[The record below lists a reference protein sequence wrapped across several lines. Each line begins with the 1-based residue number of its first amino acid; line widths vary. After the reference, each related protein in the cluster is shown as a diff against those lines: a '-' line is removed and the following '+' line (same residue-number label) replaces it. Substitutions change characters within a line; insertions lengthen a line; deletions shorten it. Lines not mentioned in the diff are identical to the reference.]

1 MKKAFNFRSV
11 LVCVLVLIMC
21 LTAFVACDKKQ
32 DLSGLENA
40 KSQIYQTYKKLDNT
54 TQASDFYLFKT
65 IVVGEKTYNIDW
77 SYKVLEGPEENV
89 SLVLDSDKANFVKFA
104 INGQATAETKFV
116 ISGYVKDEKGNKLV
130 IAENGFTIKVPKF
143 AVATYAEFVAMCKEN
158 GSSISASS
166 KTCAVLA
173 YIVGVNCNGSSMGSV
188 WAMDK
193 DGNGYYVYSPK
204 YPEGFTK
211 TREALNEYLPIGT
224 EVVINGTPTLQFGAT
239 LQFNKNATIEKT
251 GNTAADKNVT
261 LDYIDATDAW
271 SKATDIQDTALEGFQ
286 ARRVELK
293 GITMGRKEG
302 NDWYFTVGGVEF
314 ICRSNIY
321 LMTEAD
327 QKALEEKWVVGGKAN
342 LKGLVNVYSKKYQVY
357 PDSVNALEVL
367 TQTDEEAVAGVKA
380 SLALEA
386 TYEDNFTLPTSDAAV
401 VTWAI
406 KSGTGA
412 AIGENNL
419 VTITRANADQKV
431 VFTATIKKGEVSDTK
446 EFEITIPAIVVEDPN
461 TVVLTTKSL
470 KLENGKYQESPAD
483 GVTVNGVTFAFKE
496 IGYYTDGIQ
505 MRQKDGVYSSLW
517 NTTAFER
524 AIASI
529 TFKLSSTK
537 SVYDNANAF
546 AIKFGNAA
554 DNLTETISFST
565 VKDQLEYTITP
576 EGKDWTFMSFTKT
589 MKDYTFYFES
599 ITINYALS
607 DADAVVAD
615 KDALELEES
624 YHSAFDLPL
633 KGANG
638 TTIAWATKTETT
650 VVAIDAAGHVTI
662 NPVDPST
669 LITLV
674 ATISKGEAKATR
686 EFPITIL
693 KETPKYVISWTAG
706 EHGTITSAKV
716 GEADATSGAEF
727 EDGTVI
733 TFVLAPETGYIA
745 KYAIGEGAAVAVKGN
760 TFTVTAD
767 EAKTIAITFVEQ
779 YAAKTIAEYKALTK
793 ETAGTEGYKL
803 TGVVTSIDKK
813 AAYIQDATGAAVYV
827 FFGYT
832 APYSNTLKTL
842 QIGKEYTICG
852 YYDNYNGLVQL
863 KTPVLSGEAKDP
875 ETAIVAKDLD
885 EAAYKALTIGNS
897 AELVNLKGLKVAGG
911 KFMLGETAIAYYT
924 GNVADANKSDLD
936 AMVAL
941 LKDGVNFDLVN
952 VNVCVNKNA
961 VQIEIV
967 RASSIVIDWAPVA
980 KIDVAE
986 IGINDIAQI
995 TVTASPAVA
1004 TDIKATFVS
1013 DHPEIAKVDEN
1024 GKVTGVAAG
1033 DAIITVTANGKTTTV
1048 AVKVVASVEKFA
1060 VNFTKTGTNGN
1071 ITTVTVDGTEINPGD
1086 EVVKGKTIVVT
1097 VAPADGFRLA
1107 SVTIGEGAADTSY
1120 AGKTSFELTITADTT
1135 FAVAFETIPAGP
1147 VVAASFALGDNGAAT
1162 HSDGTDASTY
1172 EETVSGYTLSISAGS
1187 NFYTG
1192 AIDAQGNS
1200 CLKLGTSSKVGTFTI
1215 TVPTGV
1221 KKVVIY
1227 VSGYKAKTS
1236 KYTVNGGDVKTA
1248 TKKSNDGE
1256 YEAVEI
1262 TVPEDGKI
1270 VFATVSGATR
1280 IMINTIEF
1288 YA

>member
-1 MKKAFNFRSV
+1 MKKLLAV
-11 LVCVLVLIMC
+11 ALVLVLC
-21 LTAFVACDKKQ
+21 LSVVLVACDKKGGGGSTDSNNPVAKLDAAADAVYKFNKDSIPAETTKSF
-32 DLSGLENA
+32 DLSKAVPLEG
-40 KSQIYQTYKKLDNT
+40 IYSFPIEWTVNTDKIQVVDKGNGTQVTVKIPERSPEEIVYTLTATVKADDGTTKTVTFERKVPKFVVATYDEYIAACKANDKN
-54 TQASDFYLFKT
+54 
-65 IVVGEKTYNIDW
+65 KTYNI
-77 SYKVLEGPEENV
+77 V
-89 SLVLDSDKANFVKFA
+89 
-104 INGQATAETKFV
+104 
-116 ISGYVKDEKGNKLV
+116 GYVVAVNAAPLSGSKG
-130 IAENGFTIKVPKF
+130 
-143 AVATYAEFVAMCKEN
+143 
-158 GSSISASS
+158 
-166 KTCAVLA
+166 
-173 YIVGVNCNGSSMGSV
+173 SMWV
-188 WAMDK
+188 MDK
-193 DGNGYYVYSPK
+193 DGHGYYAYAPALDASI
-204 YPEGFTK
+204 TA
-211 TREALNEYLPIGT
+211 TRESINAEFPIGT
-224 EVVINGTPTLQFGAT
+224 EVVVTGSLTLYSGAYE
-239 LQFNKNATIEKT
+239 FNKGCTVTKT
-251 GNTAADKNVT
+251 GRTAAQDNVT
-261 LDYIDATDAW
+261 LDYVDRTEAFAAAKTSKDESLVPYQATL
-271 SKATDIQDTALEGFQ
+271 I
-286 ARRVELK
+286 ELK
-293 GITMGRKEG
+293 GVTLGAKSG
-302 NDWYFTVGGVEF
+302 KNYYFTLGDVTNFV
-314 ICRSNIY
+314 CYNDIY
-321 LMTEAD
+321 LMDDETSEAF
-327 QKALEEKWVVGGKAN
+327 AEKWVEGAKAN
-342 LKGLVNVYSKKYQVY
+342 IKGVVNTYSGVYQVY
-357 PDSVNALEVL
+357 PQGLDALEIL
-367 TQTDEEAVAGVKA
+367 PQTDAEKVAGVKG
-380 SLALEA
+380 ALKLEES
-386 TYEDNFTLPTSDAAV
+386 YEENFTLPTSKLVDL
-401 VTWAI
+401 TWTV
-406 KSGTGA
+406 SGTGA
-412 AIGENNL
+412 VIGENNL
-419 VTITRANADQKV
+419 VTVTRTDADQKV
-431 VFTATIKKGEVSDTK
+431 VFTATLKSGEVTDTVT
-446 EFEITIPAIVVEDPN
+446 FNVTIPAIVIDDPN
-461 TVVLTTKSL
+461 TVIINSKNL
-470 KLENGKYQESPAD
+470 KLANSYADGEVTFD
-483 GVTVNGVTFAFKE
+483 GVTISFKQLMDNG
-496 IGYYTDGIQ
+496 DGIQ

-554 DNLTETISFST
+554 DNLTETINFST
-565 VKDQLEYTITP
+565 VKGQLEYTITP

-615 KDALELEES
+615 KDALKLEDS

-669 LITLV
+669 PITLV

-706 EHGTITSAKV
+706 EHGAITSAKV
-716 GEADATSGAEF
+716 DEADATSGAEF

-733 TFVLAPETGYIA
+733 TFVLAPEAGYIA
-745 KYAIGEGAAVAVKGN
+745 KYAIGEGAAVAVKDN

-779 YAAKTIAEYKALTK
+779 YATKTIAEYKALTK

-875 ETAIVAKDLD
+875 TAAIVAKDLD
-885 EAAYKALTIGNS
+885 EAAYKALTINNS
-897 AELVNLKGLKVAGG
+897 AELVNLKGLKVTGG

-924 GNVADANKSDLD
+924 GNVADANKADLE

-967 RASSIVIDWAPVA
+967 RASSILIDWAPVA
-980 KIDVAE
+980 RIDVAE

-995 TVTASPAVA
+995 TVTASPAVT

-1048 AVKVVASVEKFA
+1048 AVKVVATVEKFA

-1097 VAPADGFRLA
+1097 VAPAEGFRLA
-1107 SVTIGEGAADTSY
+1107 SVTIGEGTADTSV
-1120 AGKTSFELTITADTT
+1120 AGKTSFELTITAETT
-1135 FAVAFETIPAGP
+1135 FTVAFGEIPAVKTNYSYTMKKDDLKNGEVTLNDVKWTVNSSSTYFGWDNNDTKKGVQLGSGSNAAKTVTISTDELANFNKIVINASTANKASATIEVLVNGVSIGTKTLTTSATDYTFDLSGITTGTIEIKFTQTTSKALYIKSIAVAE
-1147 VVAASFALGDNGAAT
+1147 V
-1162 HSDGTDASTY
+1162 
-1172 EETVSGYTLSISAGS
+1172 
-1187 NFYTG
+1187 
-1192 AIDAQGNS
+1192 
-1200 CLKLGTSSKVGTFTI
+1200 
-1215 TVPTGV
+1215 
-1221 KKVVIY
+1221 
-1227 VSGYKAKTS
+1227 
-1236 KYTVNGGDVKTA
+1236 
-1248 TKKSNDGE
+1248 
-1256 YEAVEI
+1256 
-1262 TVPEDGKI
+1262 
-1270 VFATVSGATR
+1270 
-1280 IMINTIEF
+1280 
-1288 YA
+1288 

>member
-1 MKKAFNFRSV
+1 MKKLLAV
-11 LVCVLVLIMC
+11 ALVLVLC
-21 LTAFVACDKKQ
+21 LSVVLVACDKKGGGGTTDSNNPVAKLDAAADAVYKFNKDSIPAETTGSF
-32 DLSGLENA
+32 DLSKSVPLEGIYSFPVEWTVNTDKIQIVDKGNGTQVTVKIPERSPEEIVYTLTA
-40 KSQIYQTYKKLDNT
+40 TVKADDGSTKSVTFERKVPKFVVATYDEYIAACKANDKN
-54 TQASDFYLFKT
+54 
-65 IVVGEKTYNIDW
+65 KTYNI
-77 SYKVLEGPEENV
+77 V
-89 SLVLDSDKANFVKFA
+89 
-104 INGQATAETKFV
+104 
-116 ISGYVKDEKGNKLV
+116 GYVV
-130 IAENGFTIKVPKF
+130 
-143 AVATYAEFVAMCKEN
+143 AVNAAPL
-158 GSSISASS
+158 SSS
-166 KTCAVLA
+166 K
-173 YIVGVNCNGSSMGSV
+173 GSLWV
-188 WAMDK
+188 MDK
-193 DGNGYYVYSPK
+193 DGHGYYAYAPALDASI
-204 YPEGFTK
+204 TA
-211 TREALNEYLPIGT
+211 TRESINAEFPIGT
-224 EVVINGTPTLQFGAT
+224 EVVVTGSLTLYSGAYE
-239 LQFNKNATIEKT
+239 FNKGCTVTKT
-251 GNTAADKNVT
+251 GRTAAQDNVT
-261 LDYIDATDAW
+261 LDYVDRTEAFAAAKTNKDESLVPYQATL
-271 SKATDIQDTALEGFQ
+271 I
-286 ARRVELK
+286 ELK
-293 GITMGRKEG
+293 GVTLGAKSG
-302 NDWYFTVGGVEF
+302 KNYYFTLGDVTDFV
-314 ICRSNIY
+314 CYNDIY
-321 LMTEAD
+321 LMDDETSA
-327 QKALEEKWVVGGKAN
+327 AFAEKWVEGAKAN
-342 LKGLVNVYSKKYQVY
+342 IKGVVNTFSSVYQVY
-357 PDSVNALEVL
+357 PQGLDALEIL
-367 TQTDEEAVAGVKA
+367 PQTDAEKVAGVKG
-380 SLALEA
+380 ALKLEES
-386 TYEDNFTLPTSDAAV
+386 YEENFTLPTSKLVDL
-401 VTWAI
+401 TWAV
-406 KSGTGA
+406 SGTGA
-412 AIGENNL
+412 VIGENNL
-419 VTITRANADQKV
+419 VTVTRANADQKV
-431 VFTATIKKGEVSDTK
+431 VFTATLKSGEVTDTVT
-446 EFEITIPAIVVEDPN
+446 FNVTIPAIVIDDPN
-461 TVVLTTKSL
+461 TVIINSKNL
-470 KLENGKYQESPAD
+470 KIANSYVDGEVTFD
-483 GVTVNGVTFAFKE
+483 GVTISFKQLSDY
-496 IGYYTDGIQ
+496 GDGIQ
-505 MRQKDGVYSSLW
+505 MRQKNDVYSSLW

-529 TFKLSSTK
+529 TLKLSSSK
-537 SVYDNANAF
+537 SVFDNANAF

-589 MKDYTFYFES
+589 IKDYTFYFES

-615 KDALELEES
+615 KDALKLEES

-669 LITLV
+669 AITLV

-733 TFVLAPETGYIA
+733 TFVLAPEAGYIA
-745 KYAIGEGAAVAVKGN
+745 KYAIGEGAAVAVKDN

-852 YYDNYNGLVQL
+852 YYDNYSGLVQL
-863 KTPVLSGEAKDP
+863 KTPVLIGEAKDP

-924 GNVADANKSDLD
+924 GNVADANKADLE
-936 AMVAL
+936 AMVAF

-980 KIDVAE
+980 EIDVAE

-1048 AVKVVASVEKFA
+1048 AVKVVAVVEKFA

-1097 VAPADGFRLA
+1097 VAPAEGYRLA
-1107 SVTIGEGAADTSY
+1107 SVTIGEGAADTSF

-1135 FAVAFETIPAGP
+1135 FAVAFEEIPATKTLQKATSIAVGDQI
-1147 VVAASFALGDNGAAT
+1147 VLAYESDSKKYEMGTYANGFFNIAAY
-1162 HSDGTDASTY
+1162 TDVPAQAQLL
-1172 EETVSGYTLSISAGS
+1172 TV
-1187 NFYTG
+1187 
-1192 AIDAQGNS
+1192 
-1200 CLKLGTSSKVGTFTI
+1200 
-1215 TVPTGV
+1215 
-1221 KKVVIY
+1221 
-1227 VSGYKAKTS
+1227 
-1236 KYTVNGGDVKTA
+1236 
-1248 TKKSNDGE
+1248 
-1256 YEAVEI
+1256 
-1262 TVPEDGKI
+1262 
-1270 VFATVSGATR
+1270 VSGAAEGQFAFKTASGKYLTLTTDGNKLFESELSAVNDAASWTVTFDANGNIVITSVKYTNR
-1280 IMINTIEF
+1280 CIQFNANSGQERFATYKGSQQSIIA
-1288 YA
+1288 YKLV

>member
-1 MKKAFNFRSV
+1 MKKLLAV
-11 LVCVLVLIMC
+11 ALVLVLC
-21 LTAFVACDKKQ
+21 LSVVLVACDKKGGGGTTDSNNPVAKLDAAADAVYKFNKDSIPAETTKSF
-32 DLSGLENA
+32 DLSKAVPLEGIYSFPVEWTVNTDKIQIVDKGNGTQVTVKIPERSPEEIVYTLTA
-40 KSQIYQTYKKLDNT
+40 TVKADDGTTKSVTFERKVPKFVVATYDEYIAACKANDKN
-54 TQASDFYLFKT
+54 
-65 IVVGEKTYNIDW
+65 KTYNI
-77 SYKVLEGPEENV
+77 V
-89 SLVLDSDKANFVKFA
+89 
-104 INGQATAETKFV
+104 
-116 ISGYVKDEKGNKLV
+116 GYVVAVNAAPLSGSKGSLWV
-130 IAENGFTIKVPKF
+130 
-143 AVATYAEFVAMCKEN
+143 
-158 GSSISASS
+158 
-166 KTCAVLA
+166 
-173 YIVGVNCNGSSMGSV
+173 
-188 WAMDK
+188 MDK
-193 DGNGYYVYSPK
+193 DGHGYYAYAPALDASI
-204 YPEGFTK
+204 TA
-211 TREALNEYLPIGT
+211 TRESINAEFPIGT
-224 EVVINGTPTLQFGAT
+224 EVVVTGSLTLYSGAYE
-239 LQFNKNATIEKT
+239 FNKGCTVTKT
-251 GNTAADKNVT
+251 GRTAAQDNVT
-261 LDYIDATDAW
+261 LNYVDRTEAFAAAKTSKDESLVPYQATL
-271 SKATDIQDTALEGFQ
+271 I
-286 ARRVELK
+286 ELK
-293 GITMGRKEG
+293 GVTLGAKSG
-302 NDWYFTVGGVEF
+302 KNYYFTLGDVTDFV
-314 ICRSNIY
+314 CYNDIY
-321 LMTEAD
+321 LMDDETSEAF
-327 QKALEEKWVVGGKAN
+327 AEKWIEGAKAN
-342 LKGLVNVYSKKYQVY
+342 IKGVVNTFSGVYQVY
-357 PDSVNALEVL
+357 PQGLDALEIL
-367 TQTDEEAVAGVKA
+367 PQTNAEKVAGVKGA
-380 SLALEA
+380 LKLEA
-386 TYEDNFTLPTSDAAV
+386 SYEENFTLPTSKLV
-401 VTWAI
+401 ELTWTV
-406 KSGTGA
+406 SGTGA
-412 AIGENNL
+412 VIGENNL
-419 VTITRANADQKV
+419 VTVTRTDADQKV
-431 VFTATIKKGEVSDTK
+431 VFTATLKSGEVTDTVT
-446 EFEITIPAIVVEDPN
+446 FNVTIPAIVIDDPN
-461 TVVLTTKSL
+461 TVIINSKNL
-470 KLENGKYQESPAD
+470 KITNSYADGKVTFD
-483 GVTVNGVTFAFKE
+483 GVTISFKQLMDNG
-496 IGYYTDGIQ
+496 DGIQ
-505 MRQKDGVYSSLW
+505 MRQKNDVYSSLW

-529 TFKLSSTK
+529 TLKLSSTK

-554 DNLTETISFST
+554 DNLTETINFST

-615 KDALELEES
+615 KDALKLEES

-669 LITLV
+669 PITLV

-733 TFVLAPETGYIA
+733 TFVLAPEAGYIA
-745 KYAIGEGAAVAVKGN
+745 KYAIGEGAAVAVKDN

-779 YAAKTIAEYKALTK
+779 YAVKTIAEFKALTK

-924 GNVADANKSDLD
+924 GNVADANKADLE

-1097 VAPADGFRLA
+1097 VAPAEGFRLA
-1107 SVTIGEGAADTSY
+1107 SVTIGEGAADTSF
-1120 AGKTSFELTITADTT
+1120 AGKTSFELTITAETT
-1135 FAVAFETIPAGP
+1135 FAVAFEEIPANTTVTAKYTGSTTTNM
-1147 VVAASFALGDNGAAT
+1147 AAGKNNASKIALDENVFNVTSAKTGGTVEVGLNK
-1162 HSDGTDASTY
+1162 DGTIRLYKGGTTPLTITIAEGHEIVSIKVTYGKDKGALVVTNGTDTIAEESGVYTINGRTVVLSNSST
-1172 EETVSGYTLSISAGS
+1172 
-1187 NFYTG
+1187 
-1192 AIDAQGNS
+1192 DAQCHIKS
-1200 CLKLGTSSKVGTFTI
+1200 I
-1215 TVPTGV
+1215 EI
-1221 KKVVIY
+1221 IY
-1227 VSGYKAKTS
+1227 K
-1236 KYTVNGGDVKTA
+1236 
-1248 TKKSNDGE
+1248 
-1256 YEAVEI
+1256 
-1262 TVPEDGKI
+1262 
-1270 VFATVSGATR
+1270 
-1280 IMINTIEF
+1280 
-1288 YA
+1288 

>member
-1 MKKAFNFRSV
+1 MKKLLAV
-11 LVCVLVLIMC
+11 ALVLVLC
-21 LTAFVACDKKQ
+21 LSVVLVACDKKGGGETTESNNPVAKLDAAADAVYKFNKDSIPAETTGSF
-32 DLSGLENA
+32 DLSKSVPLEGIYSFPVEWTVNTD
-40 KSQIYQTYKKLDNT
+40 KIQIVDKGNGTQVTVKIPERSPEEIVYTLTATVKADDGTTKTVTFERKVPKFVVATYDEYIAACKANDKN
-54 TQASDFYLFKT
+54 
-65 IVVGEKTYNIDW
+65 KTYNI
-77 SYKVLEGPEENV
+77 V
-89 SLVLDSDKANFVKFA
+89 
-104 INGQATAETKFV
+104 
-116 ISGYVKDEKGNKLV
+116 GYVVAVNAAPLSGSKG
-130 IAENGFTIKVPKF
+130 
-143 AVATYAEFVAMCKEN
+143 
-158 GSSISASS
+158 
-166 KTCAVLA
+166 
-173 YIVGVNCNGSSMGSV
+173 SMWV
-188 WAMDK
+188 MDK
-193 DGNGYYVYSPK
+193 DGHGYYAYAPALDASI
-204 YPEGFTK
+204 TA
-211 TREALNEYLPIGT
+211 TRESINAEFPIGT
-224 EVVINGTPTLQFGAT
+224 EVVVTGSLTLYSGAYE
-239 LQFNKNATIEKT
+239 FNKGCTVTKT
-251 GNTAADKNVT
+251 GRTAAQDNVT
-261 LDYIDATDAW
+261 LNYVDRTEAFAAAKTNKDESLVPYQATL
-271 SKATDIQDTALEGFQ
+271 I
-286 ARRVELK
+286 ELK
-293 GITMGRKEG
+293 GVTLGAKSG
-302 NDWYFTVGGVEF
+302 KNYYFTLGDVTDFV
-314 ICRSNIY
+314 CYNDIY
-321 LMTEAD
+321 LMDDETSEAF
-327 QKALEEKWVVGGKAN
+327 AEKWVEGAKAN
-342 LKGLVNVYSKKYQVY
+342 IKGVVNTYGGVYQVY
-357 PDSVNALEVL
+357 PQGLDALEIL
-367 TQTDEEAVAGVKA
+367 PQTDAEKVAGVKGA
-380 SLALEA
+380 LKLEA
-386 TYEDNFTLPTSDAAV
+386 SYEENFTLPTSKLVDL
-401 VTWAI
+401 TWTV
-406 KSGTGA
+406 SGTGA
-412 AIGENNL
+412 VIGENNL
-419 VTITRANADQKV
+419 VTVTRTDADQKV
-431 VFTATIKKGEVSDTK
+431 VFTATLKSGEVTDTVT
-446 EFEITIPAIVVEDPN
+446 FNVTIPAIVIDDPN
-461 TVVLTTKSL
+461 TVIINSKNL
-470 KLENGKYQESPAD
+470 KIADSYADGKVTFD
-483 GVTVNGVTFAFKE
+483 GVTISFKQLMDNG
-496 IGYYTDGIQ
+496 DGIQ
-505 MRQKDGVYSSLW
+505 MRQKNDVYSSLW

-529 TFKLSSTK
+529 TLKLSSTK

-615 KDALELEES
+615 KDALKLEES

-716 GEADATSGAEF
+716 DEADATSGAEF

-832 APYSNTLKTL
+832 APYSNTLKAL

-852 YYDNYNGLVQL
+852 YYDNYSGLVQL
-863 KTPVLSGEAKDP
+863 KTPVLIGEAKDP

-1048 AVKVVASVEKFA
+1048 AVKVVAAVEKFA

-1071 ITTVTVDGTEINPGD
+1071 ITTVTVDGAEINPGD

-1097 VAPADGFRLA
+1097 VAPAEGFRLA
-1107 SVTIGEGAADTSY
+1107 SVTIGEGAADTSF

-1135 FAVAFETIPAGP
+1135 FAVAFAEIPATKTLQKATSIAVGDQIVLAYESGEKKYEIGTYATKGFFNCVAYTDVP
-1147 VVAASFALGDNGAAT
+1147 AQVQLLTVVAGAAEGQFAFKT
-1162 HSDGTDASTY
+1162 ASGKYLTLTKDDNKLYESELSAVNDAASW
-1172 EETVSGYTLSISAGS
+1172 TVT
-1187 NFYTG
+1187 F
-1192 AIDAQGNS
+1192 DANGNIVI
-1200 CLKLGTSSKVGTFTI
+1200 TSV
-1215 TVPTGV
+1215 
-1221 KKVVIY
+1221 
-1227 VSGYKAKTS
+1227 
-1236 KYTVNGGDVKTA
+1236 KYTTRSIRFNANSGQ
-1248 TKKSNDGE
+1248 E
-1256 YEAVEI
+1256 R
-1262 TVPEDGKI
+1262 
-1270 VFATVSGATR
+1270 FATYKGTQQSIIAYKLV
-1280 IMINTIEF
+1280 
-1288 YA
+1288 

>member
-1 MKKAFNFRSV
+1 MKKLLAV
-11 LVCVLVLIMC
+11 ALVLVLC
-21 LTAFVACDKKQ
+21 LSVVLVACDKKGGGGTTESNNPVAKLDAAADAVYKFNKDSIPAETTSSF
-32 DLSGLENA
+32 DLSKAVPLEGIYSFPVEWTVNTDKIQIVDKGNGTQVTVKIPERSPEEIVYTLTA
-40 KSQIYQTYKKLDNT
+40 TVKADDGSTKSVTFERKVPKFVVATYDEYIAACKAGDKN
-54 TQASDFYLFKT
+54 
-65 IVVGEKTYNIDW
+65 KTYNI
-77 SYKVLEGPEENV
+77 V
-89 SLVLDSDKANFVKFA
+89 
-104 INGQATAETKFV
+104 
-116 ISGYVKDEKGNKLV
+116 GYVVAV
-130 IAENGFTIKVPKF
+130 IAAPL
-143 AVATYAEFVAMCKEN
+143 
-158 GSSISASS
+158 SSS
-166 KTCAVLA
+166 K
-173 YIVGVNCNGSSMGSV
+173 GSLWV
-188 WAMDK
+188 MDK
-193 DGNGYYVYSPK
+193 DGHGYYAYAPALDASI
-204 YPEGFTK
+204 TA
-211 TREALNEYLPIGT
+211 TRESINAEFPIGT
-224 EVVINGTPTLQFGAT
+224 EVVVTGSLTLYSGAYE
-239 LQFNKNATIEKT
+239 FNKGCTVTKT
-251 GNTAADKNVT
+251 GRTAAQDNVT
-261 LDYIDATDAW
+261 LNYVDRTEAFAAAKTNKDESLVPYQATL
-271 SKATDIQDTALEGFQ
+271 I
-286 ARRVELK
+286 ELK
-293 GITMGRKEG
+293 GVTLGAKSG
-302 NDWYFTVGGVEF
+302 KNYYFTLGDVTNFV
-314 ICRSNIY
+314 CYNDIY
-321 LMTEAD
+321 LMDDETSEAF
-327 QKALEEKWVVGGKAN
+327 AEKWVEGAKAN
-342 LKGLVNVYSKKYQVY
+342 IKGVVNTFSGVYQVY
-357 PDSVNALEVL
+357 PQGLDALEIL
-367 TQTDEEAVAGVKA
+367 PQTDAEKVAGVKGA
-380 SLALEA
+380 LKLEA
-386 TYEDNFTLPTSDAAV
+386 SYEENFTLPTSKLV
-401 VTWAI
+401 ELTWTV
-406 KSGTGA
+406 SGTGA
-412 AIGENNL
+412 VIGENNL
-419 VTITRANADQKV
+419 VTVTRTDADQKV
-431 VFTATIKKGEVSDTK
+431 VFTATLKSGEVTDTVT
-446 EFEITIPAIVVEDPN
+446 FNVTIPAIVVEDPN

-470 KLENGKYQESPAD
+470 KLEQNKFQNSPAD

-537 SVYDNANAF
+537 SVFDNANAF

-589 MKDYTFYFES
+589 IEKYTFYFES

-615 KDALELEES
+615 KDALKLEES

-669 LITLV
+669 AITLV

-745 KYAIGEGAAVAVKGN
+745 KYAIGEGAAVAVKDN

-852 YYDNYNGLVQL
+852 YYDNYSGLVQL
-863 KTPVLSGEAKDP
+863 KTPVLIGEAKDP

-924 GNVADANKSDLD
+924 GNVADANKADLE

-980 KIDVAE
+980 EIDVAE

-1013 DHPEIAKVDEN
+1013 NHPEIAKVDEN

-1048 AVKVVASVEKFA
+1048 AVKVVATVEKFA

-1097 VAPADGFRLA
+1097 VAPADGYRLA
-1107 SVTIGEGAADTSY
+1107 SVTIGEGAADTSV

-1135 FAVAFETIPAGP
+1135 FAVAFEEKPATKTLQKATSIAVGDQIVLAYESGSKKYEMGTYAKGFFNIATYTDVP
-1147 VVAASFALGDNGAAT
+1147 AQAQLLTVVAGAAEGQFAFKT
-1162 HSDGTDASTY
+1162 ASGKYLTLTTDGNKLYESELSAVNEAASWTVTFDANGNIVITSVKYTKRFIQFNAN
-1172 EETVSGYTLSISAGS
+1172 SGQERFAT
-1187 NFYTG
+1187 YTG
-1192 AIDAQGNS
+1192 SQKNIIAY
-1200 CLKLGTSSKVGTFTI
+1200 KLV
-1215 TVPTGV
+1215 
-1221 KKVVIY
+1221 
-1227 VSGYKAKTS
+1227 
-1236 KYTVNGGDVKTA
+1236 
-1248 TKKSNDGE
+1248 
-1256 YEAVEI
+1256 
-1262 TVPEDGKI
+1262 
-1270 VFATVSGATR
+1270 
-1280 IMINTIEF
+1280 
-1288 YA
+1288 

>member
-1 MKKAFNFRSV
+1 MKKLLAV
-11 LVCVLVLIMC
+11 ALVLVLC
-21 LTAFVACDKKQ
+21 LSVVLVACDKKGGGETTESNNPVAKLDAAADAVYKFNKDSIPAETTKSF
-32 DLSGLENA
+32 DLSKAVPIEGIYSFPVEWTVNTD
-40 KSQIYQTYKKLDNT
+40 KIQIVDKGNGTQVTVKIPERSPEEIVYTLTATVKADDGSTKAVTFERKVPKFVVATYDEYIAACKANDKN
-54 TQASDFYLFKT
+54 
-65 IVVGEKTYNIDW
+65 KTYNI
-77 SYKVLEGPEENV
+77 V
-89 SLVLDSDKANFVKFA
+89 
-104 INGQATAETKFV
+104 
-116 ISGYVKDEKGNKLV
+116 GYVVAVNAAPLSGSKGSLWV
-130 IAENGFTIKVPKF
+130 
-143 AVATYAEFVAMCKEN
+143 
-158 GSSISASS
+158 
-166 KTCAVLA
+166 
-173 YIVGVNCNGSSMGSV
+173 
-188 WAMDK
+188 MDK
-193 DGNGYYVYSPK
+193 DGHGYYAYAPALDASI
-204 YPEGFTK
+204 TA
-211 TREALNEYLPIGT
+211 TRESINAEFPIGT
-224 EVVINGTPTLQFGAT
+224 EVVVTGSLTLYSGAYE
-239 LQFNKNATIEKT
+239 FNKGCTVTKT
-251 GNTAADKNVT
+251 GRTAAQDNVT
-261 LDYIDATDAW
+261 LNYVDRTEAFAAAKTNKDESLVPYQATL
-271 SKATDIQDTALEGFQ
+271 I
-286 ARRVELK
+286 ELK
-293 GITMGRKEG
+293 GVTLGAKSG
-302 NDWYFTVGGVEF
+302 KNYYFTLGDVTDFV
-314 ICRSNIY
+314 CYNDIY
-321 LMTEAD
+321 LMDDETSEAF
-327 QKALEEKWVVGGKAN
+327 AEKWVEGAKAN
-342 LKGLVNVYSKKYQVY
+342 IKGVVNTYGGVYQVY
-357 PDSVNALEVL
+357 PQGLDALEIL
-367 TQTDEEAVAGVKA
+367 PQTDAEKVAGVKGA
-380 SLALEA
+380 LKLEA
-386 TYEDNFTLPTSDAAV
+386 SYEENFTLPTSKLVDL
-401 VTWAI
+401 TWTV
-406 KSGTGA
+406 SGTGA
-412 AIGENNL
+412 VIGENNL
-419 VTITRANADQKV
+419 VTVTRTDADQKV
-431 VFTATIKKGEVSDTK
+431 VFTATLKSGEVTDTVT
-446 EFEITIPAIVVEDPN
+446 FNVTIPAIVIDDPN
-461 TVVLTTKSL
+461 TVIINSKNL
-470 KLENGKYQESPAD
+470 KIADSYADGKVTFD
-483 GVTVNGVTFAFKE
+483 GVTISFKQLMDNG
-496 IGYYTDGIQ
+496 DGIQ
-505 MRQKDGVYSSLW
+505 MCQKNDVYSSLW

-529 TFKLSSTK
+529 TLKLSSTK

-554 DNLTETISFST
+554 DNLTETINFST

-615 KDALELEES
+615 KDALKLEES

-669 LITLV
+669 PITLV

-924 GNVADANKSDLD
+924 GNVADANKADLE

-980 KIDVAE
+980 EIDVAE

-1048 AVKVVASVEKFA
+1048 AVKVVAAVEKFA

-1135 FAVAFETIPAGP
+1135 FAVAFEIIP
-1147 VVAASFALGDNGAAT
+1147 VVKTNYSHTLKQGDLKKGEVTLNNVKWTVNSSSTYFGWDNNPTNKGVQVGKSKEPAKSFTISTNELVSFNKIVIN
-1162 HSDGTDASTY
+1162 ASTASDAKATL
-1172 EETVSGYTLSISAGS
+1172 EVLVNGVSIGTKTLTTTATDYTFDLSEITTGTIEIK
-1187 NFYTG
+1187 YT
-1192 AIDAQGNS
+1192 Q
-1200 CLKLGTSSKVGTFTI
+1200 T
-1215 TVPTGV
+1215 
-1221 KKVVIY
+1221 
-1227 VSGYKAKTS
+1227 TS
-1236 KYTVNGGDVKTA
+1236 KALYI
-1248 TKKSNDGE
+1248 KSIAVS
-1256 YEAVEI
+1256 EA
-1262 TVPEDGKI
+1262 
-1270 VFATVSGATR
+1270 
-1280 IMINTIEF
+1280 
-1288 YA
+1288 

>member
-1 MKKAFNFRSV
+1 MKKLLAV
-11 LVCVLVLIMC
+11 ALVLVLC
-21 LTAFVACDKKQ
+21 LSVVLVACDKKGGGGTTESNNPVAKLDAAADAVYKFNKDSIPAETTSSF
-32 DLSGLENA
+32 DLSKAVPLEGIYSFPVEWTVNTDKIQIVDKGNGTQVTVKIPERSPEEIVYTLTA
-40 KSQIYQTYKKLDNT
+40 TVKADDGSTKSVTFERKVPQFVVATYDEYIAACKAGDKN
-54 TQASDFYLFKT
+54 
-65 IVVGEKTYNIDW
+65 KTYNIVG
-77 SYKVLEGPEENV
+77 YVV
-89 SLVLDSDKANFVKFA
+89 A
-104 INGQATAETKFV
+104 INAAPL
-116 ISGYVKDEKGNKLV
+116 S
-130 IAENGFTIKVPKF
+130 
-143 AVATYAEFVAMCKEN
+143 
-158 GSSISASS
+158 SS
-166 KTCAVLA
+166 K
-173 YIVGVNCNGSSMGSV
+173 GSLWV
-188 WAMDK
+188 MDK
-193 DGNGYYVYSPK
+193 DGHGYYAYAPALDASI
-204 YPEGFTK
+204 TA
-211 TREALNEYLPIGT
+211 TRESINAEFPIGT
-224 EVVINGTPTLQFGAT
+224 EVVVTGSLTLYSGAYE
-239 LQFNKNATIEKT
+239 FNKGCTVTKT
-251 GNTAADKNVT
+251 GRTAAQDNVT
-261 LDYIDATDAW
+261 LNYVDRTEAFAAAKTNKDESLVPYQATL
-271 SKATDIQDTALEGFQ
+271 I
-286 ARRVELK
+286 ELK
-293 GITMGRKEG
+293 GVTLGAKSG
-302 NDWYFTVGGVEF
+302 KNYYFTLGDVTDFV
-314 ICRSNIY
+314 CYNDIY
-321 LMTEAD
+321 LMDDETSA
-327 QKALEEKWVVGGKAN
+327 AFAEKWVEGAKAN
-342 LKGLVNVYSKKYQVY
+342 IKGVVNTFSSVYQVY
-357 PDSVNALEVL
+357 PQGLDALEIL
-367 TQTDEEAVAGVKA
+367 SQTDAEKVAGVKG
-380 SLALEA
+380 ALKLEES
-386 TYEDNFTLPTSDAAV
+386 YEENFTLPTSKLVDL
-401 VTWAI
+401 TWAV
-406 KSGTGA
+406 SGTGA
-412 AIGENNL
+412 VIGENNL
-419 VTITRANADQKV
+419 VTVTRANADQKV
-431 VFTATIKKGEVSDTK
+431 VFTATLKSGEVTDTVT
-446 EFEITIPAIVVEDPN
+446 FNVTIPAIVIDDPN
-461 TVVLTTKSL
+461 TVIINSKNL
-470 KLENGKYQESPAD
+470 KIANSYVDGEVTFD
-483 GVTVNGVTFAFKE
+483 GVTIKFKQLSDY
-496 IGYYTDGIQ
+496 GDGIQ
-505 MRQKDGVYSSLW
+505 MRQKNDVYSSLW

-529 TFKLSSTK
+529 TLKLSSTK
-537 SVYDNANAF
+537 SVFDNANAF
-546 AIKFGNAA
+546 EIKFGNAA

-589 MKDYTFYFES
+589 IKDYTFYFES

-615 KDALELEES
+615 KDALKLEES

-650 VVAIDAAGHVTI
+650 VVAIDTAGHVTI

-669 LITLV
+669 PITLV

-686 EFPITIL
+686 EFLITIL

-733 TFVLAPETGYIA
+733 TFVLAPEAGYIA
-745 KYAIGEGAAVAVKGN
+745 KYAIGEGAAVAVKDN

-779 YAAKTIAEYKALTK
+779 YAAKTIAEYKTLTK

-924 GNVADANKSDLD
+924 GNVADANKADLE

-980 KIDVAE
+980 EIDVAE

-1013 DHPEIAKVDEN
+1013 NHPEIAKVDEN

-1048 AVKVVASVEKFA
+1048 AVKVVATVEKFA

-1097 VAPADGFRLA
+1097 VAPAEGFRLA
-1107 SVTIGEGAADTSY
+1107 SVTIGEGAADTSV

-1135 FAVAFETIPAGP
+1135 FAVAFEEKPATKTLQKATSIAVGDQIVLAYESGSKKYEMGTYAKGFFNIAAYTDVP
-1147 VVAASFALGDNGAAT
+1147 AQAQLLTVVAGAAEGQFAFKT
-1162 HSDGTDASTY
+1162 ASGKYLTLTTDGNKLFESELSAVNEAASWTVTFDANGNIVITSVKYTKRFIQFNAN
-1172 EETVSGYTLSISAGS
+1172 SGQERFAT
-1187 NFYTG
+1187 YTG
-1192 AIDAQGNS
+1192 SQKNIIAY
-1200 CLKLGTSSKVGTFTI
+1200 KLV
-1215 TVPTGV
+1215 
-1221 KKVVIY
+1221 
-1227 VSGYKAKTS
+1227 
-1236 KYTVNGGDVKTA
+1236 
-1248 TKKSNDGE
+1248 
-1256 YEAVEI
+1256 
-1262 TVPEDGKI
+1262 
-1270 VFATVSGATR
+1270 
-1280 IMINTIEF
+1280 
-1288 YA
+1288 

>member
-1 MKKAFNFRSV
+1 MKKLLAV
-11 LVCVLVLIMC
+11 ALVLVLC
-21 LTAFVACDKKQ
+21 LSVVLVACDKKGGGETTESNNPVAKLDAAADAVYKFNKDSIPAETTKSF
-32 DLSGLENA
+32 DLSKAVPLEGIYSFPVEWTVNTD
-40 KSQIYQTYKKLDNT
+40 KIQIVDKGNGTQVTVKIPERSPEEIVYTLTATVKADDGSTKAVTFERKVPKFVVATYDEYIAACKANDKN
-54 TQASDFYLFKT
+54 
-65 IVVGEKTYNIDW
+65 KTYNI
-77 SYKVLEGPEENV
+77 V
-89 SLVLDSDKANFVKFA
+89 
-104 INGQATAETKFV
+104 
-116 ISGYVKDEKGNKLV
+116 GYVVAVNAAPLSGSKGSLWV
-130 IAENGFTIKVPKF
+130 
-143 AVATYAEFVAMCKEN
+143 
-158 GSSISASS
+158 
-166 KTCAVLA
+166 
-173 YIVGVNCNGSSMGSV
+173 
-188 WAMDK
+188 MDK
-193 DGNGYYVYSPK
+193 DGHGYYAYAPALDASI
-204 YPEGFTK
+204 TA
-211 TREALNEYLPIGT
+211 TRESINAEFPIGT
-224 EVVINGTPTLQFGAT
+224 EVVVTGSLTLYSGAYE
-239 LQFNKNATIEKT
+239 FNKGCTVTKT
-251 GNTAADKNVT
+251 GRTAAQDNVT
-261 LDYIDATDAW
+261 LNYVDRTEAFAAAKTSKDESLVPYQATL
-271 SKATDIQDTALEGFQ
+271 I
-286 ARRVELK
+286 ELK
-293 GITMGRKEG
+293 GVTLGAKSG
-302 NDWYFTVGGVEF
+302 KNYYFTLGDVTDFV
-314 ICRSNIY
+314 CYNDIY
-321 LMTEAD
+321 LMDDETSEAF
-327 QKALEEKWVVGGKAN
+327 AEKWVEGAKAN
-342 LKGLVNVYSKKYQVY
+342 IKGVVNTFSGVYQVY
-357 PDSVNALEVL
+357 PQGLDALEIL
-367 TQTDEEAVAGVKA
+367 PQTNAEKVAGVKGA
-380 SLALEA
+380 LKLEA
-386 TYEDNFTLPTSDAAV
+386 SYEGNFTLPTSKLVDL
-401 VTWAI
+401 TWTV
-406 KSGTGA
+406 SGTGA
-412 AIGENNL
+412 VIGENNL
-419 VTITRANADQKV
+419 VTVTRTDADQKV
-431 VFTATIKKGEVSDTK
+431 VFTATLKSGEVTDTVT
-446 EFEITIPAIVVEDPN
+446 FNVTIPAIVIDDPN
-461 TVVLTTKSL
+461 TVIINSKNL
-470 KLENGKYQESPAD
+470 KIADSYADGKVTFD
-483 GVTVNGVTFAFKE
+483 GVTISFKQLMDNG
-496 IGYYTDGIQ
+496 DGIQ
-505 MRQKDGVYSSLW
+505 MRQKNDVYSSLW

-529 TFKLSSTK
+529 TLKLSSTK

-615 KDALELEES
+615 KDALKLEES

-716 GEADATSGAEF
+716 DEADATSGAEF

-852 YYDNYNGLVQL
+852 YYDNYSGLVQL
-863 KTPVLSGEAKDP
+863 KTPVLIGEAKDP

-924 GNVADANKSDLD
+924 GNVADANKADLE

-980 KIDVAE
+980 EIDVAE

-1048 AVKVVASVEKFA
+1048 AVKVVAAVEKFA

-1107 SVTIGEGAADTSY
+1107 SVTIGEGAADTSV

-1135 FAVAFETIPAGP
+1135 FAVAFAEIPANTTVTAKYTGSTTTNMAAGKNNASKIALDENVFNVTSAKTGGP
-1147 VVAASFALGDNGAAT
+1147 VEVGLNK
-1162 HSDGTDASTY
+1162 DGTIRLYKGGTTPLTITIAEGHEIVSIKVTYGKDKGALVVTNGTDTIAEESGVYTINGRTVVLSNSST
-1172 EETVSGYTLSISAGS
+1172 
-1187 NFYTG
+1187 
-1192 AIDAQGNS
+1192 DAQCHIKS
-1200 CLKLGTSSKVGTFTI
+1200 I
-1215 TVPTGV
+1215 EI
-1221 KKVVIY
+1221 IY
-1227 VSGYKAKTS
+1227 K
-1236 KYTVNGGDVKTA
+1236 
-1248 TKKSNDGE
+1248 
-1256 YEAVEI
+1256 
-1262 TVPEDGKI
+1262 
-1270 VFATVSGATR
+1270 
-1280 IMINTIEF
+1280 
-1288 YA
+1288 

>member
-1 MKKAFNFRSV
+1 MKKLLAV
-11 LVCVLVLIMC
+11 ALVLVLC
-21 LTAFVACDKKQ
+21 LSVVLVACDKKGGGGTTESNNPVAKLDAAADAVYKFNKDSIPAETTSSF
-32 DLSGLENA
+32 DLSKAVPLEGIYSFPVEWTVNTDKIQIVDKGNGTQVTVKIPERSPEEIVYTLTA
-40 KSQIYQTYKKLDNT
+40 TVKADDGSTKSVTFERKVPQFVVATYDEYIAACKAGDKN
-54 TQASDFYLFKT
+54 
-65 IVVGEKTYNIDW
+65 KTYNI
-77 SYKVLEGPEENV
+77 V
-89 SLVLDSDKANFVKFA
+89 
-104 INGQATAETKFV
+104 
-116 ISGYVKDEKGNKLV
+116 GYVV
-130 IAENGFTIKVPKF
+130 
-143 AVATYAEFVAMCKEN
+143 AVNAAPL
-158 GSSISASS
+158 SSS
-166 KTCAVLA
+166 K
-173 YIVGVNCNGSSMGSV
+173 GSLWV
-188 WAMDK
+188 MDK
-193 DGNGYYVYSPK
+193 DGHGYYAYAPALDASI
-204 YPEGFTK
+204 TA
-211 TREALNEYLPIGT
+211 TRESINAEFPIGT
-224 EVVINGTPTLQFGAT
+224 EVVVTGSLTLYSGAYE
-239 LQFNKNATIEKT
+239 FNKGCTVTKT
-251 GNTAADKNVT
+251 GRTAAQDNVT
-261 LDYIDATDAW
+261 LNYVDRTEAFAAAKTNKDESLVPYQATL
-271 SKATDIQDTALEGFQ
+271 I
-286 ARRVELK
+286 ELK
-293 GITMGRKEG
+293 GVTLGAKSG
-302 NDWYFTVGGVEF
+302 KNYYFTLGDVTDFV
-314 ICRSNIY
+314 CYNDIY
-321 LMTEAD
+321 LMDDETSA
-327 QKALEEKWVVGGKAN
+327 AFAEKWVEGAKAN
-342 LKGLVNVYSKKYQVY
+342 IKGVVNTFSSVYQVY
-357 PDSVNALEVL
+357 PQGLDALEIL
-367 TQTDEEAVAGVKA
+367 SQTDAEKVAGVKG
-380 SLALEA
+380 ALKLEES
-386 TYEDNFTLPTSDAAV
+386 YEENFTLPTSKLVDL
-401 VTWAI
+401 TWAV
-406 KSGTGA
+406 SGTGA
-412 AIGENNL
+412 VIGENNL
-419 VTITRANADQKV
+419 VTVTRANADQKV
-431 VFTATIKKGEVSDTK
+431 VFTATLKSGEVTDTVT
-446 EFEITIPAIVVEDPN
+446 FNVTIPAIVIDDPN
-461 TVVLTTKSL
+461 TVIINSKNL
-470 KLENGKYQESPAD
+470 KIANSYVDGEVTFD
-483 GVTVNGVTFAFKE
+483 GVTIKFKQLSDY
-496 IGYYTDGIQ
+496 GDGIQ
-505 MRQKDGVYSSLW
+505 MRQKNDVYSSLW

-529 TFKLSSTK
+529 TLKLSSTK
-537 SVYDNANAF
+537 SVFDNANAF
-546 AIKFGNAA
+546 EIKFGNAA

-589 MKDYTFYFES
+589 IKDYTFYFES

-615 KDALELEES
+615 KDALKLEES

-650 VVAIDAAGHVTI
+650 VVAIDTAGHVTI

-669 LITLV
+669 PITLV

-686 EFPITIL
+686 EFLITIL

-733 TFVLAPETGYIA
+733 TFVLAPEAGYIA
-745 KYAIGEGAAVAVKGN
+745 KYAIGEGAAVAVKDN

-779 YAAKTIAEYKALTK
+779 YAAKTIAEYKTLTK

-924 GNVADANKSDLD
+924 GNVADANKADLE

-980 KIDVAE
+980 EIDVAE

-1013 DHPEIAKVDEN
+1013 NHPEIAKVDEN

-1048 AVKVVASVEKFA
+1048 AVKVVATVEKFA

-1097 VAPADGFRLA
+1097 VAPAEGFRLA
-1107 SVTIGEGAADTSY
+1107 SVTIGEGAADTSVV
-1120 AGKTSFELTITADTT
+1120 GKTSFELTITADTT
-1135 FAVAFETIPAGP
+1135 FAVAFEEKPATKTLQKATSIAVGDQIVLAYESGSKKYEMGTYAKGFFNIAAYTDVP
-1147 VVAASFALGDNGAAT
+1147 AQAQLLTVVAGAAEGQFAFKT
-1162 HSDGTDASTY
+1162 ASGKYLTLTTDGNKLFESELSAVNEAASWTVTFDANGNIVITSVKYTKRFIQFNAN
-1172 EETVSGYTLSISAGS
+1172 SGQERFAT
-1187 NFYTG
+1187 YTG
-1192 AIDAQGNS
+1192 SQKNIIAY
-1200 CLKLGTSSKVGTFTI
+1200 KLV
-1215 TVPTGV
+1215 
-1221 KKVVIY
+1221 
-1227 VSGYKAKTS
+1227 
-1236 KYTVNGGDVKTA
+1236 
-1248 TKKSNDGE
+1248 
-1256 YEAVEI
+1256 
-1262 TVPEDGKI
+1262 
-1270 VFATVSGATR
+1270 
-1280 IMINTIEF
+1280 
-1288 YA
+1288 

>member
-1 MKKAFNFRSV
+1 MKKLLAV
-11 LVCVLVLIMC
+11 ALVLVLC
-21 LTAFVACDKKQ
+21 LSVVLVACDKKGGGGTTDSNNPVAKLDAAADAVYKFNKDSIPAETTSSF
-32 DLSGLENA
+32 DLSKAVPLEGIYSFPVEWTVNTD
-40 KSQIYQTYKKLDNT
+40 KIQIVDKGNGTQVTVKIPERSPEEIVYTLTATVKADDGTTKTVTFERKVPKFVVATYDEYIAACKAGDKN
-54 TQASDFYLFKT
+54 
-65 IVVGEKTYNIDW
+65 KTYNI
-77 SYKVLEGPEENV
+77 V
-89 SLVLDSDKANFVKFA
+89 
-104 INGQATAETKFV
+104 
-116 ISGYVKDEKGNKLV
+116 GYVV
-130 IAENGFTIKVPKF
+130 
-143 AVATYAEFVAMCKEN
+143 AVNAAP
-158 GSSISASS
+158 ISSS
-166 KTCAVLA
+166 K
-173 YIVGVNCNGSSMGSV
+173 GSLWV
-188 WAMDK
+188 MDK
-193 DGNGYYVYSPK
+193 DGHGYYAYAPALDASI
-204 YPEGFTK
+204 TA
-211 TREALNEYLPIGT
+211 TRESINAEFPIGT
-224 EVVINGTPTLQFGAT
+224 EVVVTGSLTLYSGAYE
-239 LQFNKNATIEKT
+239 FNKGCTVTKT
-251 GNTAADKNVT
+251 GRTAAQDNVT
-261 LDYIDATDAW
+261 LDYVDRTEAFAAAKTSKDESLVPYQATL
-271 SKATDIQDTALEGFQ
+271 I
-286 ARRVELK
+286 ELK
-293 GITMGRKEG
+293 GVTLGAKSG
-302 NDWYFTVGGVEF
+302 KNYYFTLGDVTNFV
-314 ICRSNIY
+314 CYNDIY
-321 LMTEAD
+321 LMDDETSEAF
-327 QKALEEKWVVGGKAN
+327 AEKWVEGAKAN
-342 LKGLVNVYSKKYQVY
+342 IKGVVNTFSGVYQVY
-357 PDSVNALEVL
+357 PQGLDALEIL
-367 TQTDEEAVAGVKA
+367 PQTDAEKVAGVKG
-380 SLALEA
+380 ALKLEES
-386 TYEDNFTLPTSDAAV
+386 YEENFTLPTSKLVDL
-401 VTWAI
+401 TWTV
-406 KSGTGA
+406 SGTGA
-412 AIGENNL
+412 VIGENNL
-419 VTITRANADQKV
+419 VTVTRANADQKV
-431 VFTATIKKGEVSDTK
+431 VFTATLKSGEVTDTVT
-446 EFEITIPAIVVEDPN
+446 FNVTIPAIVIDDPN
-461 TVVLTTKSL
+461 TVIINSKNL
-470 KLENGKYQESPAD
+470 KIADSYADGKVTFD
-483 GVTVNGVTFAFKE
+483 GVTISFKQLMDNG
-496 IGYYTDGIQ
+496 DGIQ
-505 MRQKDGVYSSLW
+505 MRQKNDVYSSLW

-529 TFKLSSTK
+529 TLKLSSTK

-554 DNLTETISFST
+554 DNLTETINFST

-615 KDALELEES
+615 KDALKLEES

-650 VVAIDAAGHVTI
+650 VVAIGAAGHVTI

-669 LITLV
+669 AITLV

-745 KYAIGEGAAVAVKGN
+745 KYAIGEGAAVAVKDN

-779 YAAKTIAEYKALTK
+779 YAAKTIAEYKTLTK

-863 KTPVLSGEAKDP
+863 KTPVLIGEAKDP

-924 GNVADANKSDLD
+924 GNVADANKADLE

-1048 AVKVVASVEKFA
+1048 AVKVVATVEKFA

-1097 VAPADGFRLA
+1097 VAPAEGFRLA
-1107 SVTIGEGAADTSY
+1107 SVTIGEGAADTSV

-1135 FAVAFETIPAGP
+1135 FAVAFEEKPATKTLQKATSIAVGDQIVLAYESGSKKYEMGTYAKGFFNIAAYTDVP
-1147 VVAASFALGDNGAAT
+1147 AQAQLLTVVAGAAEGQFAFKT
-1162 HSDGTDASTY
+1162 ASGKYLTLTTDGNKLFESELSAVNEAASW
-1172 EETVSGYTLSISAGS
+1172 TVIFDTNGNIVITSVKYTKRFIQFNANSGQERFAT
-1187 NFYTG
+1187 YTG
-1192 AIDAQGNS
+1192 SQKNIIAY
-1200 CLKLGTSSKVGTFTI
+1200 KLV
-1215 TVPTGV
+1215 
-1221 KKVVIY
+1221 
-1227 VSGYKAKTS
+1227 
-1236 KYTVNGGDVKTA
+1236 
-1248 TKKSNDGE
+1248 
-1256 YEAVEI
+1256 
-1262 TVPEDGKI
+1262 
-1270 VFATVSGATR
+1270 
-1280 IMINTIEF
+1280 
-1288 YA
+1288 

>member
-1 MKKAFNFRSV
+1 MKKLLAV
-11 LVCVLVLIMC
+11 ALVLVLC
-21 LTAFVACDKKQ
+21 LSVVLVACDKKGGGGTTESNNPVAKLDAAADAVYKFNKDSIPAETTSSF
-32 DLSGLENA
+32 DLSKAVPLEGIYSFPVEWTVNTD
-40 KSQIYQTYKKLDNT
+40 KIQIVDKGNGTQVTVKIPERSPEEIVYTLTATVKADDGTTKAVTFERKVPKFVVATYDEYIAACKAGDKN
-54 TQASDFYLFKT
+54 
-65 IVVGEKTYNIDW
+65 KTYNI
-77 SYKVLEGPEENV
+77 V
-89 SLVLDSDKANFVKFA
+89 
-104 INGQATAETKFV
+104 
-116 ISGYVKDEKGNKLV
+116 GYVV
-130 IAENGFTIKVPKF
+130 
-143 AVATYAEFVAMCKEN
+143 AVNAAPL
-158 GSSISASS
+158 SSS
-166 KTCAVLA
+166 K
-173 YIVGVNCNGSSMGSV
+173 GSMWV
-188 WAMDK
+188 MDK
-193 DGNGYYVYSPK
+193 DGHGYYAYAPALDASI
-204 YPEGFTK
+204 TA
-211 TREALNEYLPIGT
+211 TRESINAEFPIGT
-224 EVVINGTPTLQFGAT
+224 EVVVTGSLTLYSGAYE
-239 LQFNKNATIEKT
+239 FNKGCTVTKT
-251 GNTAADKNVT
+251 GRTAAQDNVT
-261 LDYIDATDAW
+261 LNYVDRTEAFAAAKTNKDESLVPYQATL
-271 SKATDIQDTALEGFQ
+271 I
-286 ARRVELK
+286 ELK
-293 GITMGRKEG
+293 GVTLGAKSG
-302 NDWYFTVGGVEF
+302 KNYYFTLGDVTDFV
-314 ICRSNIY
+314 CYNDIY
-321 LMTEAD
+321 LMDDETSA
-327 QKALEEKWVVGGKAN
+327 AFAEKWVEGAKAN
-342 LKGLVNVYSKKYQVY
+342 IKGVVNTFSSVYQVY
-357 PDSVNALEVL
+357 PQGLDALEIL
-367 TQTDEEAVAGVKA
+367 SQTDAEKVAGVKG
-380 SLALEA
+380 ALKLEES
-386 TYEDNFTLPTSDAAV
+386 YEENFTLPTSKLVDL
-401 VTWAI
+401 TWAV
-406 KSGTGA
+406 SGTGA
-412 AIGENNL
+412 VIGENNL
-419 VTITRANADQKV
+419 VTVTRANADQKV
-431 VFTATIKKGEVSDTK
+431 VFTATLKSGEVTDTVT
-446 EFEITIPAIVVEDPN
+446 FNVTIPAIVIDDPN
-461 TVVLTTKSL
+461 TVIINSKNL
-470 KLENGKYQESPAD
+470 KIANSYVDGEVTFD
-483 GVTVNGVTFAFKE
+483 GVTISFKQLSDY
-496 IGYYTDGIQ
+496 GDGIQ
-505 MRQKDGVYSSLW
+505 MRQKNDVYSSLW

-529 TFKLSSTK
+529 TLKLSSSK
-537 SVYDNANAF
+537 SVFDNANAF

-589 MKDYTFYFES
+589 IKDYTFYFES

-615 KDALELEES
+615 KDALKLEES

-669 LITLV
+669 AITLV

-733 TFVLAPETGYIA
+733 TFVLAPEAGYIA
-745 KYAIGEGAAVAVKGN
+745 KYAIGEGAAVAVKDN

-779 YAAKTIAEYKALTK
+779 YATKTIAEYKALTK

-832 APYSNTLKTL
+832 APYSDTLKTL

-863 KTPVLSGEAKDP
+863 KTPVLIGEAKDP

-924 GNVADANKSDLD
+924 GNVADANKADLE

-980 KIDVAE
+980 EIDVAE

-1013 DHPEIAKVDEN
+1013 DHPEFAKVDEN

-1048 AVKVVASVEKFA
+1048 AVKVVATVEKFA

-1097 VAPADGFRLA
+1097 VAPAEGFRLA
-1107 SVTIGEGAADTSY
+1107 SVTIGEGAADTSV

-1135 FAVAFETIPAGP
+1135 FAVAFETIPAVKTNYSHTMEKGDLKNGE
-1147 VVAASFALGDNGAAT
+1147 VTLNNVKWTVNSSSSYFGWDTNTTNKGVQLGSGSNAAKTVTIS
-1162 HSDGTDASTY
+1162 TDELVNFNKIVINASTASKASATI
-1172 EETVSGYTLSISAGS
+1172 EVLVNGVSIATKTLTTSATDYTFDLSGIT
-1187 NFYTG
+1187 TG
-1192 AIDAQGNS
+1192 TIEI
-1200 CLKLGTSSKVGTFTI
+1200 KFTQ
-1215 TVPTGV
+1215 T
-1221 KKVVIY
+1221 
-1227 VSGYKAKTS
+1227 TS
-1236 KYTVNGGDVKTA
+1236 KALYI
-1248 TKKSNDGE
+1248 KSI
-1256 YEAVEI
+1256 AVAE
-1262 TVPEDGKI
+1262 V
-1270 VFATVSGATR
+1270 
-1280 IMINTIEF
+1280 
-1288 YA
+1288 

>member
-1 MKKAFNFRSV
+1 MKKLLAV
-11 LVCVLVLIMC
+11 ALVLVLC
-21 LTAFVACDKKQ
+21 LSVVLVACDKKGGGETTESNNPVAKIDAAADAVYKFNKDSIPAETTKSF
-32 DLSGLENA
+32 DLSKAVPLEGIYSFPVEWTVNTDKIQIVDKGNGTQVTVKIPERSPEEIVYTLTA
-40 KSQIYQTYKKLDNT
+40 TVKADDGTTKSVTFERKVPKFVVATYDEYIAACKANDKN
-54 TQASDFYLFKT
+54 
-65 IVVGEKTYNIDW
+65 KTYNI
-77 SYKVLEGPEENV
+77 V
-89 SLVLDSDKANFVKFA
+89 
-104 INGQATAETKFV
+104 
-116 ISGYVKDEKGNKLV
+116 GYVVAVNAAPLSGSKGSLWV
-130 IAENGFTIKVPKF
+130 
-143 AVATYAEFVAMCKEN
+143 
-158 GSSISASS
+158 
-166 KTCAVLA
+166 
-173 YIVGVNCNGSSMGSV
+173 
-188 WAMDK
+188 MDK
-193 DGNGYYVYSPK
+193 DGHGYYAYAPALDASI
-204 YPEGFTK
+204 TA
-211 TREALNEYLPIGT
+211 TRESINAEFPIGT
-224 EVVINGTPTLQFGAT
+224 EVVVTGSLTLYSGAYE
-239 LQFNKNATIEKT
+239 FNKGCTVTKT
-251 GNTAADKNVT
+251 GRTAAQDNVT
-261 LDYIDATDAW
+261 LNYVDRTEAFAAAKTSKDESLVPYQATL
-271 SKATDIQDTALEGFQ
+271 I
-286 ARRVELK
+286 ELK
-293 GITMGRKEG
+293 GVTLGAKSG
-302 NDWYFTVGGVEF
+302 KNYYFTLGDVTDFV
-314 ICRSNIY
+314 CYNDIY
-321 LMTEAD
+321 LMDDETSEAF
-327 QKALEEKWVVGGKAN
+327 AEKWIEGAKAN
-342 LKGLVNVYSKKYQVY
+342 IKGVVNTFSGVYQVY
-357 PDSVNALEVL
+357 PQGLDALEIL
-367 TQTDEEAVAGVKA
+367 PQTNAEKVAGVKGA
-380 SLALEA
+380 LKLEA
-386 TYEDNFTLPTSDAAV
+386 SYEENFTLPTSKLVDL
-401 VTWAI
+401 TWTV
-406 KSGTGA
+406 SGTGA
-412 AIGENNL
+412 VIGENNL
-419 VTITRANADQKV
+419 VTVTRTDADQKV
-431 VFTATIKKGEVSDTK
+431 VFTATLKSGEVTDTVT
-446 EFEITIPAIVVEDPN
+446 FNVTIPAIVIDDPN
-461 TVVLTTKSL
+461 TVIINSKNL
-470 KLENGKYQESPAD
+470 KIADSYADGKVTFD
-483 GVTVNGVTFAFKE
+483 GVTISFKQLMDNG
-496 IGYYTDGIQ
+496 DGIQ
-505 MRQKDGVYSSLW
+505 MRQKNDVYSSLW

-529 TFKLSSTK
+529 TLKLSSTK

-615 KDALELEES
+615 KDALKLEES

-1071 ITTVTVDGTEINPGD
+1071 ITTVTVDGAEINPGD

-1107 SVTIGEGAADTSY
+1107 SVTIGEGAADTSV
-1120 AGKTSFELTITADTT
+1120 AGKTSFELTITAPTT
-1135 FAVAFETIPAGP
+1135 FAVAFATIPAEP
-1147 VVAASFALGDNGAAT
+1147 VLAASIDMSAQ
-1162 HSDGTDASTY
+1162 
-1172 EETVSGYTLSISAGS
+1172 GYTNAQLVTSVKSGDISVTFNKGTATNDPKYYDTGKAVRAYAG
-1187 NFYTG
+1187 N
-1192 AIDAQGNS
+1192 
-1200 CLKLGTSSKVGTFTI
+1200 TI
-1215 TVPTGV
+1215 TVTGSKIV
-1221 KKVVIY
+1221 KIVVTFA
-1227 VSGYKAKTS
+1227 SGEDK
-1236 KYTVNGGDVKTA
+1236 N
-1248 TKKSNDGE
+1248 
-1256 YEAVEI
+1256 EI
-1262 TVPEDGKI
+1262 TVDSGEFSVNSWNGTATDSV
-1270 VFATVSGATR
+1270 VFTISGAKGHRR
-1280 IMINTIEF
+1280 IAKIEI
-1288 YA
+1288 YTL

>member
-1 MKKAFNFRSV
+1 MKKLLAV
-11 LVCVLVLIMC
+11 ALVLVLC
-21 LTAFVACDKKQ
+21 LSVVLVACDKKGGGETTESNNPVAKLDAAADAVYKFNKDSIPAETTKSF
-32 DLSGLENA
+32 DLSKAVPLEGIYSFPVEWTVNTD
-40 KSQIYQTYKKLDNT
+40 KIQIVDKGNGTQVTVKIPERSPEEIVYTLTATVKADDGSTKAVTFERKVPKFVVATYDEYIAACKANDKN
-54 TQASDFYLFKT
+54 
-65 IVVGEKTYNIDW
+65 KTYNI
-77 SYKVLEGPEENV
+77 V
-89 SLVLDSDKANFVKFA
+89 
-104 INGQATAETKFV
+104 
-116 ISGYVKDEKGNKLV
+116 GYVVAVNAAPLSGSKGSLWV
-130 IAENGFTIKVPKF
+130 
-143 AVATYAEFVAMCKEN
+143 
-158 GSSISASS
+158 
-166 KTCAVLA
+166 
-173 YIVGVNCNGSSMGSV
+173 
-188 WAMDK
+188 MDK
-193 DGNGYYVYSPK
+193 DGHGYYAYAPALDASI
-204 YPEGFTK
+204 TA
-211 TREALNEYLPIGT
+211 TRESINAEFPIGT
-224 EVVINGTPTLQFGAT
+224 EVVVTGSLTLYSGAYE
-239 LQFNKNATIEKT
+239 FNKGCTVTKT
-251 GNTAADKNVT
+251 GRTAAQDNVT
-261 LDYIDATDAW
+261 LNYVDRTEAFAAAKTSKDESLVPYQATL
-271 SKATDIQDTALEGFQ
+271 I
-286 ARRVELK
+286 ELK
-293 GITMGRKEG
+293 GVTLGAKSG
-302 NDWYFTVGGVEF
+302 KNYYFTLGDVTDFV
-314 ICRSNIY
+314 CYNDIY
-321 LMTEAD
+321 LMDDETSEAF
-327 QKALEEKWVVGGKAN
+327 AEKWIEGAKAN
-342 LKGLVNVYSKKYQVY
+342 IKGVVNTFSGVYQVY
-357 PDSVNALEVL
+357 PQGLDALEIL
-367 TQTDEEAVAGVKA
+367 PQTNAEKVAGVKGA
-380 SLALEA
+380 LKLEA
-386 TYEDNFTLPTSDAAV
+386 SYEENFTLPTSKLVDL
-401 VTWAI
+401 TWTV
-406 KSGTGA
+406 SGTGA
-412 AIGENNL
+412 VIGENNL
-419 VTITRANADQKV
+419 VTVTRTDADQKV
-431 VFTATIKKGEVSDTK
+431 VFTATLKSGEVTDTVT
-446 EFEITIPAIVVEDPN
+446 FNVTIPAIVIDDPN
-461 TVVLTTKSL
+461 TVIINSKNL
-470 KLENGKYQESPAD
+470 KIADSYADGKVTFD
-483 GVTVNGVTFAFKE
+483 GVTISFKQLMDNG
-496 IGYYTDGIQ
+496 DGIQ
-505 MRQKDGVYSSLW
+505 MRQKNDVYSSLW

-529 TFKLSSTK
+529 TLKLSSTK

-1048 AVKVVASVEKFA
+1048 AVKVVAAVEKFA

-1135 FAVAFETIPAGP
+1135 FAVAFEIIP
-1147 VVAASFALGDNGAAT
+1147 VVKTNYSHTLKQGDLKKGEVTLNNVKWTVNSSSTYFGWDNNPTNKGVQVGKSKEPAKSFTISTNELVSFNKIVIN
-1162 HSDGTDASTY
+1162 ASTASDAKATL
-1172 EETVSGYTLSISAGS
+1172 EVLVNGVSIGTKTLTTTATDYTFDLSEITTGTIEIK
-1187 NFYTG
+1187 YT
-1192 AIDAQGNS
+1192 Q
-1200 CLKLGTSSKVGTFTI
+1200 T
-1215 TVPTGV
+1215 
-1221 KKVVIY
+1221 
-1227 VSGYKAKTS
+1227 TS
-1236 KYTVNGGDVKTA
+1236 KALYI
-1248 TKKSNDGE
+1248 KSIAVS
-1256 YEAVEI
+1256 EA
-1262 TVPEDGKI
+1262 
-1270 VFATVSGATR
+1270 
-1280 IMINTIEF
+1280 
-1288 YA
+1288 

>member
-1 MKKAFNFRSV
+1 MKKLLAV
-11 LVCVLVLIMC
+11 ALVLVLC
-21 LTAFVACDKKQ
+21 LSVVLVACDKKGGGETTDSNNPVAKLDAAADAVYKFNKDSIPAETTGSF
-32 DLSGLENA
+32 DLSKSVPLEGIYSFPVEWTVNTDKIQIVDKGNGTQVTVKIPERSPEEIVYTLTA
-40 KSQIYQTYKKLDNT
+40 TVKADDGSTKSVTFERKVPKFVVATYDEYIAACKANDKN
-54 TQASDFYLFKT
+54 
-65 IVVGEKTYNIDW
+65 KTYNI
-77 SYKVLEGPEENV
+77 V
-89 SLVLDSDKANFVKFA
+89 
-104 INGQATAETKFV
+104 
-116 ISGYVKDEKGNKLV
+116 GYVV
-130 IAENGFTIKVPKF
+130 
-143 AVATYAEFVAMCKEN
+143 AVNAAPL
-158 GSSISASS
+158 SSS
-166 KTCAVLA
+166 K
-173 YIVGVNCNGSSMGSV
+173 GSLWV
-188 WAMDK
+188 MDK
-193 DGNGYYVYSPK
+193 DGHGYYAYAPALDASI
-204 YPEGFTK
+204 TA
-211 TREALNEYLPIGT
+211 TRESINAEFPIGT
-224 EVVINGTPTLQFGAT
+224 EVVVTGSLTLYNGAYE
-239 LQFNKNATIEKT
+239 FNKGCTVTKT
-251 GNTAADKNVT
+251 GRTAAQDNVT
-261 LDYIDATDAW
+261 LDYVDRTEAFAAAKTSKDESLVPYQATL
-271 SKATDIQDTALEGFQ
+271 I
-286 ARRVELK
+286 ELK
-293 GITMGRKEG
+293 GVTLGAKSG
-302 NDWYFTVGGVEF
+302 KNYYFTLGDVTDFV
-314 ICRSNIY
+314 CYNDIY
-321 LMTEAD
+321 LMDDETSA
-327 QKALEEKWVVGGKAN
+327 AFAEKWVEGAKAN
-342 LKGLVNVYSKKYQVY
+342 IKGVVNTFSGVYQVY
-357 PDSVNALEVL
+357 PQGLDALEIL
-367 TQTDEEAVAGVKA
+367 PQTDAEKVAGVKG
-380 SLALEA
+380 ALKLEES
-386 TYEDNFTLPTSDAAV
+386 YEENFTLPTSKLVDL
-401 VTWAI
+401 TWTV
-406 KSGTGA
+406 SGTGA
-412 AIGENNL
+412 VIGENNL
-419 VTITRANADQKV
+419 VTVTRANADQKV
-431 VFTATIKKGEVSDTK
+431 VFTATLKSGEVTDTVT
-446 EFEITIPAIVVEDPN
+446 FNVTIPAIVIDDPN
-461 TVVLTTKSL
+461 TVIINSKNL
-470 KLENGKYQESPAD
+470 KIADSYADGKVTFD
-483 GVTVNGVTFAFKE
+483 GVTISFKQLMDNG
-496 IGYYTDGIQ
+496 DGIQ
-505 MRQKDGVYSSLW
+505 MRQKNDVYSSLW

-529 TFKLSSTK
+529 TLKLSSTK

-554 DNLTETISFST
+554 DNLTETINFST

-615 KDALELEES
+615 KDALKLEES

-669 LITLV
+669 PITLV

-716 GEADATSGAEF
+716 GETDATSGAEF

-745 KYAIGEGAAVAVKGN
+745 KYAIGEGAAVAVKDN

-767 EAKTIAITFVEQ
+767 EAKTITITFVEQ
-779 YAAKTIAEYKALTK
+779 YAVKTIAEFKALTK

-832 APYSNTLKTL
+832 APYSDTLKTL

-852 YYDNYNGLVQL
+852 YYDNFKGLVQL
-863 KTPVLSGEAKDP
+863 KTPVLIGEAKDP

-885 EAAYKALTIGNS
+885 EAAYKALTINNS

-911 KFMLGETAIAYYT
+911 KFMLGETEIAYYT
-924 GNVADANKSDLD
+924 GNVADANKADLE

-967 RASSIVIDWAPVA
+967 RESSIVIDWAPVA
-980 KIDVAE
+980 EIDVAE

-1048 AVKVVASVEKFA
+1048 AVKVVATVEKFA

-1097 VAPADGFRLA
+1097 VAPADGYRLA
-1107 SVTIGEGAADTSY
+1107 SVTIGEGTADTSV

-1147 VVAASFALGDNGAAT
+1147 VVVATFTFDPSSDTTKHNDSTSSVSTLTKTNG
-1162 HSDGTDASTY
+1162 
-1172 EETVSGYTLSISAGS
+1172 EYTLSITSGANLYAKS
-1187 NFYTG
+1187 NDAKGNG
-1192 AIDAQGNS
+1192 AI
-1200 CLKLGTSSKVGTFTI
+1200 KLGTGKKTGSFTFTA
-1215 TVPTGV
+1215 PENV
-1221 KKVVIY
+1221 KFVVIY
-1227 VSGYKAKTS
+1227 VAGYKANTTS
-1236 KYTVNGGDVKTA
+1236 ITINGTKYDVSTV
-1248 TKKSNDGE
+1248 SNNGE
-1256 YEAVEI
+1256 YTAI
-1262 TVPEDGKI
+1262 KIAVPENKTI
-1270 VFATVSGATR
+1270 AFESGASGDKR
-1280 IMINTIEF
+1280 CMINKIEF
-1288 YA
+1288 MA

>member
-1 MKKAFNFRSV
+1 MKKLLAV
-11 LVCVLVLIMC
+11 ALVLVLC
-21 LTAFVACDKKQ
+21 LSVVLVACDKKGGGGTTDSNNPVAKLDAAADAVYKFNKDSIPAETTGSF
-32 DLSGLENA
+32 DLSKSVPLEGIYSFPVEWTVNTDKIQIVDKGNGTQVTVKIPERSPEEIVYTLTA
-40 KSQIYQTYKKLDNT
+40 TVKADDGSTKSVTFERKVPKFVVATYDEYIAACKANDKN
-54 TQASDFYLFKT
+54 
-65 IVVGEKTYNIDW
+65 KTYNI
-77 SYKVLEGPEENV
+77 V
-89 SLVLDSDKANFVKFA
+89 
-104 INGQATAETKFV
+104 
-116 ISGYVKDEKGNKLV
+116 GYVV
-130 IAENGFTIKVPKF
+130 
-143 AVATYAEFVAMCKEN
+143 AVNAAPL
-158 GSSISASS
+158 SSS
-166 KTCAVLA
+166 K
-173 YIVGVNCNGSSMGSV
+173 GSLWV
-188 WAMDK
+188 MDK
-193 DGNGYYVYSPK
+193 DGHGYYAYAPALDASI
-204 YPEGFTK
+204 TA
-211 TREALNEYLPIGT
+211 TRESINAEFPIGT
-224 EVVINGTPTLQFGAT
+224 EVVVTGSLTLYSGAYE
-239 LQFNKNATIEKT
+239 FNKGCTVTKT
-251 GNTAADKNVT
+251 GRTAAQDNVT
-261 LDYIDATDAW
+261 LNYVDRTEAFAAAKTSKDESLVPYQATL
-271 SKATDIQDTALEGFQ
+271 I
-286 ARRVELK
+286 ELK
-293 GITMGRKEG
+293 GVTLGAKSG
-302 NDWYFTVGGVEF
+302 KNYYFTLGDVTDFV
-314 ICRSNIY
+314 CYNDIY
-321 LMTEAD
+321 LMNDETSA
-327 QKALEEKWVVGGKAN
+327 AFAEKWVEGAKAN
-342 LKGLVNVYSKKYQVY
+342 IKGVVNTFSGVYQVY
-357 PDSVNALEVL
+357 PQGLDALEIL
-367 TQTDEEAVAGVKA
+367 SQTDAEKVAGVKG
-380 SLALEA
+380 ALKLEES
-386 TYEDNFTLPTSDAAV
+386 YEENFTLPTSKLVDL
-401 VTWAI
+401 TWAV
-406 KSGTGA
+406 SGTGA
-412 AIGENNL
+412 VIGENNL
-419 VTITRANADQKV
+419 VTVTRANADQKV
-431 VFTATIKKGEVSDTK
+431 VFTATLKSGEVTDTVT
-446 EFEITIPAIVVEDPN
+446 FNVTIPAIVIDDPN
-461 TVVLTTKSL
+461 TVIINSKNL
-470 KLENGKYQESPAD
+470 KIANSYVDGEVTFD
-483 GVTVNGVTFAFKE
+483 GVTISFKQLSDY
-496 IGYYTDGIQ
+496 GDGIQ
-505 MRQKDGVYSSLW
+505 MRQKNDVYSSLW

-529 TFKLSSTK
+529 TLKLSSSK
-537 SVYDNANAF
+537 SVFDNANAF

-589 MKDYTFYFES
+589 IKDYTFYFES

-615 KDALELEES
+615 KDALKLEDS

-669 LITLV
+669 PITLV

-733 TFVLAPETGYIA
+733 TFVLAPEAGYIA
-745 KYAIGEGAAVAVKGN
+745 KYAIGEGAAVAVKDN

-779 YAAKTIAEYKALTK
+779 YATKTIAEYKALTK

-875 ETAIVAKDLD
+875 ETAIVAKNLD
-885 EAAYKALTIGNS
+885 EAAYKALTINNS
-897 AELVNLKGLKVAGG
+897 AELVNLKGLKVTGG

-924 GNVADANKSDLD
+924 GNVADANKADLE

-967 RASSIVIDWAPVA
+967 RASSILIDWAPVA

-986 IGINDIAQI
+986 IGVNDIAQI

-1048 AVKVVASVEKFA
+1048 AVKVVATVEKFA

-1097 VAPADGFRLA
+1097 VAPAEGFRLA
-1107 SVTIGEGAADTSY
+1107 SVTIGEGTADTSF
-1120 AGKTSFELTITADTT
+1120 AGKTSFELTITAETT
-1135 FAVAFETIPAGP
+1135 FAVAFEEIPAVKTNYSHTMEKGDLKNGEVTLNNVKWTVNSSSSYFGWDTNTTNKGVQVGSKNNP
-1147 VVAASFALGDNGAAT
+1147 AKSLTISTAELANFNKIVINASIASGSDATLEVLVNGVSIGTKTLTTSAT
-1162 HSDGTDASTY
+1162 DYTFDLSGITTGTI
-1172 EETVSGYTLSISAGS
+1172 EI
-1187 NFYTG
+1187 
-1192 AIDAQGNS
+1192 
-1200 CLKLGTSSKVGTFTI
+1200 KFTQ
-1215 TVPTGV
+1215 T
-1221 KKVVIY
+1221 
-1227 VSGYKAKTS
+1227 TS
-1236 KYTVNGGDVKTA
+1236 KALYI
-1248 TKKSNDGE
+1248 KSI
-1256 YEAVEI
+1256 AVAE
-1262 TVPEDGKI
+1262 V
-1270 VFATVSGATR
+1270 
-1280 IMINTIEF
+1280 
-1288 YA
+1288 

>member
-1 MKKAFNFRSV
+1 MKKLLAV
-11 LVCVLVLIMC
+11 ALVLVLC
-21 LTAFVACDKKQ
+21 LSVVLVACDKKGGGETTESNNPVAKLDAAADAVYKFNKDSIPAETTKSF
-32 DLSGLENA
+32 DLSKAVPLEGIYSFPVEWTVNTDKIQIVDKGNGTQVTVKIPERSPEEIVYTLTA
-40 KSQIYQTYKKLDNT
+40 TVKADDGTTKSVTFERKVPKFVVATYDEYIAACKANDKN
-54 TQASDFYLFKT
+54 
-65 IVVGEKTYNIDW
+65 KTYNI
-77 SYKVLEGPEENV
+77 V
-89 SLVLDSDKANFVKFA
+89 
-104 INGQATAETKFV
+104 
-116 ISGYVKDEKGNKLV
+116 GYVVAVNAAPLSGSKGSLWV
-130 IAENGFTIKVPKF
+130 
-143 AVATYAEFVAMCKEN
+143 
-158 GSSISASS
+158 
-166 KTCAVLA
+166 
-173 YIVGVNCNGSSMGSV
+173 
-188 WAMDK
+188 MDK
-193 DGNGYYVYSPK
+193 DGHGYYAYAPALDASI
-204 YPEGFTK
+204 TA
-211 TREALNEYLPIGT
+211 TRESINAEFPIGT
-224 EVVINGTPTLQFGAT
+224 EVVVTGSLTLYSGAYE
-239 LQFNKNATIEKT
+239 FNKGCTVTKT
-251 GNTAADKNVT
+251 GRTAAQDNVT
-261 LDYIDATDAW
+261 LNYVDRTEAFAAAKTSKDESLVPYQATL
-271 SKATDIQDTALEGFQ
+271 I
-286 ARRVELK
+286 ELK
-293 GITMGRKEG
+293 GVTLGAKSG
-302 NDWYFTVGGVEF
+302 KNYYFTLGDVTDFV
-314 ICRSNIY
+314 CYNDIY
-321 LMTEAD
+321 LMDDETSEAF
-327 QKALEEKWVVGGKAN
+327 AEKWIEGAKAN
-342 LKGLVNVYSKKYQVY
+342 IKGVVNTFSGVYQVY
-357 PDSVNALEVL
+357 PQGLDALEIL
-367 TQTDEEAVAGVKA
+367 PQTNAEKVAGVKGA
-380 SLALEA
+380 LKLEA
-386 TYEDNFTLPTSDAAV
+386 SYEENFTLPTSKLVDL
-401 VTWAI
+401 TWTV
-406 KSGTGA
+406 SGTGA
-412 AIGENNL
+412 VIGENNL
-419 VTITRANADQKV
+419 VTVTRTDADQKV
-431 VFTATIKKGEVSDTK
+431 VFTATLKSGEVTDTVT
-446 EFEITIPAIVVEDPN
+446 FNVTIPAIVIDDPN
-461 TVVLTTKSL
+461 TVIINSKNL
-470 KLENGKYQESPAD
+470 KIADSYADGKVTFD
-483 GVTVNGVTFAFKE
+483 GVTISFKQLMDNG
-496 IGYYTDGIQ
+496 DGIQ
-505 MRQKDGVYSSLW
+505 MRQKNDVYSSLW

-529 TFKLSSTK
+529 TLKLSSTK

-615 KDALELEES
+615 KDALKLEES

-669 LITLV
+669 PITLV

-924 GNVADANKSDLD
+924 GNVADANKADLE

-1048 AVKVVASVEKFA
+1048 AVKVVAAVEKFA

-1135 FAVAFETIPAGP
+1135 FAVAFEIIP
-1147 VVAASFALGDNGAAT
+1147 VVKTNYSHTLKQGDLKKGEVTLNNVKWTVNSSSTYFGWDNNPTNKGVQVGKSKEPAKSFTISTNELVSFNKIVIN
-1162 HSDGTDASTY
+1162 ASTASDAKATL
-1172 EETVSGYTLSISAGS
+1172 EVLVNGVSIGTKTLTTTATDYTFDLSEITTGTIEIK
-1187 NFYTG
+1187 YT
-1192 AIDAQGNS
+1192 Q
-1200 CLKLGTSSKVGTFTI
+1200 T
-1215 TVPTGV
+1215 
-1221 KKVVIY
+1221 
-1227 VSGYKAKTS
+1227 TS
-1236 KYTVNGGDVKTA
+1236 KALYI
-1248 TKKSNDGE
+1248 KSIAVS
-1256 YEAVEI
+1256 EA
-1262 TVPEDGKI
+1262 
-1270 VFATVSGATR
+1270 
-1280 IMINTIEF
+1280 
-1288 YA
+1288 